1 MSTNL
6 PVTTPAESLA
16 ISPEGLQIANAY
28 LQTPDINKVA
38 ESLDIPPEIVSQVLE
53 RREVRSYVNSVFF
66 STGFNNRFQVREL
79 MDTILK
85 KKLQELD
92 ENDIGSNRDITE
104 ILALS
109 HKISMEQLNAEIQL
123 EKIRTASTLKQQN
136 NIQINDNMGGS
147 KYSSLIEQLIKGSS
161 TSSEILDV

>member
-1 MSTNL
+1 ML
-6 PVTTPAESLA
+6 PTTTPAETLT

-28 LQTPDINKVA
+28 LQQPDINKVA
-38 ESLDIPPEIVSQVLE
+38 ESLGIPPEIVSQVLE

-66 STGFNNRFQVREL
+66 SSGFNNRHNLREL
-79 MDTILK
+79 MDTIIK

-92 ENDIGSNRDITE
+92 ESDMGSNKDITE

-123 EKIRTASTLKQQN
+123 EKIRTASSLKSQT
-136 NIQINDNMGGS
+136 NIQINDSMGGS
-147 KYSSLIEQLIKGSS
+147 KYGALIEQLIKGSS
-161 TSSEILDV
+161 TGTEILDI